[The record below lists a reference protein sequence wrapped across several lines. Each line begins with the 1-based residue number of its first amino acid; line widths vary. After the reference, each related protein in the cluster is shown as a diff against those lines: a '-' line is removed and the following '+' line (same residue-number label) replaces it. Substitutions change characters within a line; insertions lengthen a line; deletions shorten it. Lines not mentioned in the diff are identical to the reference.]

1 MSGARTTR
9 EPGEIFGPRMTLFAD
24 VLSVGLATA
33 VASLPLL
40 TAPAALSTACE
51 ILRGTREDRP
61 ATAGRYFRLL
71 RQRLRAGDL
80 VAGLAAVAG
89 VLLVLADLALART
102 GLPGGPAFAVVAAA
116 IGAYAA
122 VTGLRACGRPES
134 LTDWPSAVRAAARDT
149 ARDPGGSALVLLALA
164 TDGRPV
170 RLDAAPARVPGPGS
184 PGDGADGDRRTYP
197 HGAGQASRR
206 APRSSPGRAPGRT
219 YATAEPR
226 CSVKRLSSSVAV
238 IRRWTRANSAG
249 SRMKARNSRPRSSGP
264 AS

>member
-164 TDGRPV
+164 TAALCAWTLLPLAFLAPGPLAMALTAIDVRTRTEPVRPADARPGPRPGGRPE
-170 RLDAAPARVPGPGS
+170 
-184 PGDGADGDRRTYP
+184 
-197 HGAGQASRR
+197 
-206 APRSSPGRAPGRT
+206 GRT
-219 YATAEPR
+219 PPP
-226 CSVKRLSSSVAV
+226 
-238 IRRWTRANSAG
+238 NPG
-249 SRMKARNSRPRSSGP
+249 AR
-264 AS
+264 